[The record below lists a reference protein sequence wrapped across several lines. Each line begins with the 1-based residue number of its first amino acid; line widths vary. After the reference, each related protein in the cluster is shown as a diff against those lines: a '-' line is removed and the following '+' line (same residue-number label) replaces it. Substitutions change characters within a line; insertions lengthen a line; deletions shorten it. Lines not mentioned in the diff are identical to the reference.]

1 MAVRTWYGGAQ
12 ETASV
17 GRSGAGGVILNM
29 DTYLI
34 ALLIALGL
42 LLLVIL
48 GLIIALLVR
57 RPAGGE
63 VVIGPLQTLTQS
75 LGGLQGETRAL
86 AERIA
91 SVERNQVKV
100 GDDVGALAT
109 RLVHTG
115 ALTQGLTETA
125 ASIREGLGS
134 AQETLSAIRSQ
145 ASPGRSRAPDLRI
158 DPPPGSGDRWHATA
172 ARLGKNIIDL
182 VLAQLPAAWQVRNFQ
197 IGNKIVEFGL
207 RLPNNLV
214 LPIDSKWTAV
224 GLLEQLAGTQD
235 PDEGQRLKAQIEK
248 AVLAKAREVRKYID
262 PSVTASFGIAAVP
275 DAVYDVCSAVWVEV
289 MEMGVVLLSYSLF
302 IPYLLLV
309 YQTTLSTSHDLDL
322 QQIVA
327 YVRRTQES
335 LTLVQGELEGR
346 LSKAITMLENSRDE
360 MRLLASRAAIGLTSL
375 QLASGSSAEAAPP
388 PSD

>member
-1 MAVRTWYGGAQ
+1 M
-12 ETASV
+12 E
-17 GRSGAGGVILNM
+17 
-29 DTYLI
+29 TYLLV
-34 ALLIALGL
+34 LLIALGL

-48 GLIIALLVR
+48 GLIIALLAR
-57 RPAGGE
+57 RPGGSE
-63 VVIGPLQTLTQS
+63 VVVGPLQSLTQT
-75 LGGLQGETRAL
+75 LGALQGETRAL
-86 AERIA
+86 AERVA
-91 SVERNQVKV
+91 SVERHQTKV

-145 ASPGRSRAPDLRI
+145 ATARQDLERQTSESIRRLEAVIAGTQSR
-158 DPPPGSGDRWHATA
+158 GA
-172 ARLGKNIIDL
+172 AGENIIDL

-197 IGNKIVEFGL
+197 IGNKVVEFGL
-207 RLPNNLV
+207 RLPNNLI

-224 GLLEQLAGTQD
+224 GLLEQLASTQD
-235 PDEGQRLKAQIEK
+235 AEEAQRLKAQIEK

-262 PSVTASFGIAAVP
+262 PSATATFGIAAVP
-275 DAVYDVCSAVWVEV
+275 DAVYDLCAAVRVEV

-309 YQTTLSTSHDLDL
+309 YQTTLSASHDLDL
-322 QQIVA
+322 QQLGA

-335 LTLVQGELEGR
+335 LNLVQGELEGR

-360 MRLLASRAAIGLTSL
+360 MRLLASRAALGLTSL
-375 QLASGSSAEAAPP
+375 QLASGSSAEAAPA
-388 PSD
+388 SAD